1 MFFVWKT
8 CVISVVWVAMRE
20 IVIRHCKIVFSIHL
34 RSNVNIACLEER
46 IPSVLFRENSARN
59 LHHVIQK
66 VHGIREY
73 LLGKLTP

>member
-1 MFFVWKT
+1 MF
-8 CVISVVWVAMRE
+8 INHGE
-20 IVIRHCKIVFSIHL
+20 
-34 RSNVNIACLEER
+34 EER

>member
-1 MFFVWKT
+1 MF
-8 CVISVVWVAMRE
+8 IN
-20 IVIRHCKIVFSIHL
+20 HG
-34 RSNVNIACLEER
+34 EER
-46 IPSVLFRENSARN
+46 IPSVLFIENSARN